1 MSEPFLLDQ
10 TGPVARITIAR
21 PERRNALTPAELHEL
36 ADILDRLERDEDVR
50 VVVLTG
56 QGERAFCAGLN
67 LKAEAEIAAEMSGS
81 SPTGL
86 GAVLRRAQSMSKPL
100 IGRINGACVA
110 GGVGLLSA
118 CDLALASAD
127 AVFALPEVEVG
138 LYPFVV
144 IEGLRGRVPDGVLA
158 GLAGTARKVTAAE
171 AVTSGL
177 IAEAVPRDE
186 LDAATEQ
193 VVQRTLQIP
202 DGQASALRTAYAS
215 HMKDFTARIDA
226 AETRTRAYRQAKL
239 AQE

>member
-1 MSEPFLLDQ
+1 MSDPFFLDQ

-21 PERRNALTPAELHEL
+21 PERRNALTPAELHGL
-36 ADILDRLERDEDVR
+36 ADILDRLDRDEDVR

-67 LKAEAEIAAEMSGS
+67 LKAEEEIAAEMSGS
-81 SPTGL
+81 GPTGL

-118 CDLALASAD
+118 CDLALAGAD

-144 IEGLRGRVPDGVLA
+144 IEGLRGRVSDGVLA

-171 AVTSGL
+171 AVTLGL
-177 IAEAVPRDE
+177 IAQAVPRDE

-193 VVQRTLQIP
+193 VAQRTLQIP
-202 DGQASALRTAYAS
+202 DGQASALRTAYAP

-239 AQE
+239 AQG